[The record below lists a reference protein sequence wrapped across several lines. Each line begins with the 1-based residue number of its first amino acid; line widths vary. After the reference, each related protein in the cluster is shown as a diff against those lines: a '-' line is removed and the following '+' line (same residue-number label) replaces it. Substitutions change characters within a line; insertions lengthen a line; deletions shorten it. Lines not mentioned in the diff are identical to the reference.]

1 MAPTCSSYEKQQ
13 IKPFFIKKFPDKYI
27 ELNSNSEFHPSLLL
41 SLLIPQGSQLQDF
54 YFCLPLFILGPYK
67 QAISFSS

>member
-1 MAPTCSSYEKQQ
+1 MAPTCSNYEKQQ
-13 IKPFFIKKFPDKYI
+13 TKLFFIKKFPDKYI

-54 YFCLPLFILGPYK
+54 YFVFPYLY
-67 QAISFSS
+67 